1 VWQNICEVGVRR
13 LVTADLFWKILMF
26 EAFQQKMGKGGNIEI
41 QSNGLLLPM
50 NLTHKVKV

>member
-13 LVTADLFWKILMF
+13 LVTADLFWKILML